1 MIFQLLG
8 IMQLAPELS
17 VSRFSGWWMKDFRA
31 VPKEVIR
38 APTLILVPGRSRSTV
53 FEKSRPLNLPFWVR

>member
-1 MIFQLLG
+1 
-8 IMQLAPELS
+8 
-17 VSRFSGWWMKDFRA
+17 MKDFRA